1 MTSSYKSRAEAT
13 DDRACLEL
21 MREALNAA
29 HNAVRLDECRLW
41 TVRGSRGYVSTWGD
55 GQTWMLAVGSKTPR
69 HWTFAK
75 QRMAAFPGLAQLTQD
90 GDEEGVFRLMR
101 LPTPEEAAEIRRAA
115 GIRQSPG
122 STSAGRRFTPAKTGD
137 TATSM
142 RFGERP
148 VPDPVPDAERIH
160 DADGG
165 RHDEAVFPLSSAIAG
180 TARGGSAVAAQG
192 AHLRRD
198 QTRRFERHHDRG
210 HQRDLL
216 RRPGKRRQRPQSHS
230 PDQRRSGW
238 DRL

>member
-13 DDRACLEL
+13 DDRACLGL

-29 HNAVRLDECRLW
+29 HNAVGPDECRLW

-55 GQTWMLAVGSKTPR
+55 GQSWMLAVDSKTPK

-101 LPTPEEAAEIRRAA
+101 LPTPKEAADIRRAA
-115 GIRQSPG
+115 GVRQSPG
-122 STSAGRRFTPAKTGD
+122 STSAGRRFTPTKTGD

-142 RFGERP
+142 RFGGRS
-148 VPDPVPDAERIH
+148 VPNPVPDAEPIH

-165 RHDEAVFPLSSAIAG
+165 SA
-180 TARGGSAVAAQG
+180 
-192 AHLRRD
+192 
-198 QTRRFERHHDRG
+198 
-210 HQRDLL
+210 
-216 RRPGKRRQRPQSHS
+216 
-230 PDQRRSGW
+230 
-238 DRL
+238 

>member
-29 HNAVRLDECRLW
+29 HNGVRLDECRMW

-75 QRMAAFPGLAQLTQD
+75 QRIASFPGLAQLTQD
-90 GDEEGVFRLMR
+90 GDEEGAFRLMR
-101 LPTPEEAAEIRRAA
+101 LPTPAEAAERRHAA
-115 GIRQSPG
+115 GVRQSP
-122 STSAGRRFTPAKTGD
+122 SSPSAGRRFTPAKTGD

-142 RFGERP
+142 RFDGRP
-148 VPDPVPDAERIH
+148 VIDAERIH

-165 RHDEAVFPLSSAIAG
+165 
-180 TARGGSAVAAQG
+180 VA
-192 AHLRRD
+192 
-198 QTRRFERHHDRG
+198 
-210 HQRDLL
+210 
-216 RRPGKRRQRPQSHS
+216 
-230 PDQRRSGW
+230 
-238 DRL
+238 

>member
-13 DDRACLEL
+13 DDRACLGL

-115 GIRQSPG
+115 GIRQSKP
-122 STSAGRRFTPAKTGD
+122 SPSAGRRFTRAKTGD

-142 RFGERP
+142 RFDERP

-165 RHDEAVFPLSSAIAG
+165 
-180 TARGGSAVAAQG
+180 AA
-192 AHLRRD
+192 
-198 QTRRFERHHDRG
+198 
-210 HQRDLL
+210 
-216 RRPGKRRQRPQSHS
+216 
-230 PDQRRSGW
+230 
-238 DRL
+238 

>member
-1 MTSSYKSRAEAT
+1 MTSSYKSRAEAA
-13 DDRACLEL
+13 DDRACLGL

-75 QRMAAFPGLAQLTQD
+75 QRMASFPGLAQLTQD
-90 GDEEGVFRLMR
+90 GDDEGVFRLMR

-115 GIRQSPG
+115 GIRQSPS

-165 RHDEAVFPLSSAIAG
+165 PA
-180 TARGGSAVAAQG
+180 
-192 AHLRRD
+192 
-198 QTRRFERHHDRG
+198 
-210 HQRDLL
+210 
-216 RRPGKRRQRPQSHS
+216 
-230 PDQRRSGW
+230 
-238 DRL
+238 

>member
-1 MTSSYKSRAEAT
+1 MSYKSRADAT
-13 DDRACLEL
+13 ADRACLARL
-21 MREALNAA
+21 HAALNAA

-75 QRMAAFPGLAQLTQD
+75 QRMASFPGLAQLTQD

-115 GIRQSPG
+115 GIRQSKP
-122 STSAGRRFTPAKTGD
+122 SPSAGRRFTRAKTGD

-165 RHDEAVFPLSSAIAG
+165 
-180 TARGGSAVAAQG
+180 AA
-192 AHLRRD
+192 
-198 QTRRFERHHDRG
+198 
-210 HQRDLL
+210 
-216 RRPGKRRQRPQSHS
+216 
-230 PDQRRSGW
+230 
-238 DRL
+238 